1 MGMMLK
7 MRSMAPWFMLTVG
20 GLFVLFMV
28 LSDSRVLDFA
38 RNQSQNVGS
47 VDGEEISYQDYSAM
61 VEQARKNQEQATG
74 QQINEEQMDYF
85 RDQVWDAMV
94 TQKLIDKK
102 IEEFGI
108 VVSNEELRDAIMG
121 ANPPEMLK
129 RQFTDST
136 GSFNR
141 QAYETAMRDPRN
153 KEIVVG
159 VEKQIKQQLIQ
170 QKLQNYLTASIGVTE
185 SEAYDTFVK
194 QNIKMKADY
203 VKIDSYL
210 IPDADVKVS
219 EEDMK
224 KYYDEHAEDY
234 KIENQRKIKYVL
246 FRRGA
251 SQGDSAM
258 VKKNMDE
265 VVKRAKADT
274 ASFKTYVESY
284 SEQPYRRDTVGLAAL
299 PTEARTLLANANPGA
314 IVGPVAT
321 FEGYV
326 VYKLVG
332 KKSAKSEQVRAS
344 HILLRSTGNDAED
357 KKKID
362 AIYNEVAGGADF
374 AAVAKTK
381 SQDGSAPQGGDLGW
395 FGKGQMVK
403 PFEDACFGGKVGVV
417 QKPIKTQFGW
427 HIIKVTGRSN
437 QDFVV
442 EKIVNKIQVSAT
454 TTEKVYQDA
463 ADFAYIAK
471 ENGFESEAKVFKYE
485 VLETPPFNEEAA
497 AIAGLGINRALVKWA
512 FENGTGEISDVYR
525 FPAGYVVAMV
535 SEEIK
540 PGMKPFDEVKEMIKS
555 SVISK
560 MKLEKAMQIAKQVR
574 NQIGDSGDGNSAKT
588 VWAQAVVDTT
598 VEFTTSG
605 TIGTLGQEFAFANA
619 AYKAELNKWSQPVKG
634 RTNAFLIKVNYRSQF
649 DQNAYN
655 AAKENIK
662 KELLQNKK
670 NVYLSQWIEKLKK
683 EADIVDNR
691 YMFYR

>member
-1 MGMMLK
+1 MGMMAR
-7 MRSMAPWFMLTVG
+7 MRSLAPWFILTVG
-20 GLFVLFMV
+20 GLFILFMV

-38 RNQSQNVGS
+38 RTQTQNVGS
-47 VDGEEISYQDYSAM
+47 VDGEDISYQDYSTM

-85 RDQVWDAMV
+85 RDQVWEAMV

-102 IEEFGI
+102 IAEFGI
-108 VVSNEELRDAIMG
+108 VVSDEEVREAIMG
-121 ANPPEMLK
+121 TNPPEMLK

-136 GSFNR
+136 GAFNR

-153 KEIVVG
+153 KEIVIN
-159 VEKQIKQQLIQ
+159 VEKQIKQQLVQ
-170 QKLQNYLTASIGVTE
+170 QKLQNYLFASIGATE
-185 SEAYDTFVK
+185 SEAYDTYVK

-203 VKIDSYL
+203 VKIDSYS
-210 IPDADVKVS
+210 IPDADIKVTDD
-219 EEDMK
+219 DMK

-234 KIENQRKIKYVL
+234 KIENQRKIKYVM
-246 FRRGA
+246 FRRQA

-284 SEQPYRRDTVGLAAL
+284 SEQPYRRDTVGLASL
-299 PTEARTLLANANPGA
+299 PTEARTLLANANIGA

-332 KKSAKSEQVRAS
+332 KKGAKSEQVRAS
-344 HILLRSTGNDAED
+344 HILLRLTGNDAED

-362 AIYNEVAGGADF
+362 AIYNEVVGGADF
-374 AAVAKTK
+374 ATVAKTK

-403 PFEDACFGGKVGVV
+403 PFEDACFSGKTGVV

-437 QDFVV
+437 QDFIV
-442 EKIVNKIQVSAT
+442 EKVVNKIQTSAT

-471 ENGFESEAKVFKYE
+471 ENGFESEAKVMKYE
-485 VLETPPFNEEAA
+485 VIETPPFNEEAA

-512 FENGTGEISDVYR
+512 FENGVGEVSDVYR
-525 FPAGYVVAMV
+525 FPAGYVTAMV

-540 PGMKPFDEVKEMIKS
+540 PGMKPLEEVKDVIKS
-555 SVISK
+555 AVTTQK
-560 MKLEKAMQIAKQVR
+560 KLEKAMQIAKQIR
-574 NQIGDSGDGNSAKT
+574 NQVGDNGVGNAAKT
-588 VWAQAVVDTT
+588 IWAQSIVDTT
-598 VEFTTSG
+598 VEFTTAG
-605 TIGTLGQEFAFANA
+605 AVGTLGREYAFTEA
-619 AYKAELNKWSQPVKG
+619 AFKADLNKWTQPVKG
-634 RTNAFLIKVNYRSQF
+634 NSSAFLIKVKSKSNF

-655 AAKENIK
+655 SAKESIK
-662 KELLQNKK
+662 KDLILNKR
-670 NVYLSQWIEKLKK
+670 NTYLSQWIEQLKK

-691 YMFYR
+691 YIFFR

>member
-20 GLFVLFMV
+20 GLFVIFMV
-28 LSDSRVLDFA
+28 LSDSRILDFA
-38 RNQSQNVGS
+38 ATQTQNVGS
-47 VDGEEISYQDYSAM
+47 VDGEDISYQDYSAM
-61 VEQARKNQEQATG
+61 IEQARKNQEQATG

-102 IEEFGI
+102 IAEFGI
-108 VVSNEELRDAIMG
+108 AVSDDEVRDAIMG

-136 GSFNR
+136 GTFKR
-141 QAYETAMRDPRN
+141 QDYETAMRDQRN

-159 VEKQIKQQLIQ
+159 VEKQIREQLIQ
-170 QKLQNYLTASIGVTE
+170 QKLQNYLTASIGVSE
-185 SEAYDTFVK
+185 SEAHDSFVK

-203 VKIDSYL
+203 IKIDSYL
-210 IPDADVKVS
+210 IPDADVKVT

-224 KYYDEHAEDY
+224 KYYNEHAEDY
-234 KIENQRKIKYVL
+234 KIENQKKIKYVL
-246 FRRGA
+246 FRRQA
-251 SQGDSAM
+251 SQGDTAM

-284 SEQPYRRDTVGLAAL
+284 SEQPYKKDTVGLASL
-299 PTEARTLLANANPGA
+299 PAEARTLLANAKAGD

-326 VYKLVG
+326 VYKLSG
-332 KKSAKSEQVRAS
+332 KKTASSEQVRAS
-344 HILLRSTGNDAED
+344 HILIRSTGNDAED
-357 KKKID
+357 KKQID
-362 AIYNEVAGGADF
+362 AIYNEAASSADF
-374 AAVAKTK
+374 ATVARAK

-403 PFEDACFGGKVGVV
+403 PFEDACFGGKIGVV
-417 QKPIKTQFGW
+417 QRPIKTQFGW

-437 QDFVV
+437 QDFIV

-454 TTEKVYQDA
+454 TVDKIFQDA
-463 ADFAYIAK
+463 ADFAYLAK
-471 ENGFESEAKVFKYE
+471 ENGFESEAKAMKYE
-485 VLETPPFNEEAA
+485 VLETPPFNEEAS

-512 FENGTGEISDVYR
+512 FENGTSEISDVFR
-525 FPAGYVVAMV
+525 FPAGYVTAMI

-540 PGMKPFDEVKEMIKS
+540 PGMKPFDEVKEIIKS
-555 SVISK
+555 AVTTEK
-560 MKLEKAMQIAKQVR
+560 KLEKAMQIAQQIK
-574 NQIGDSGDGNSAKT
+574 NQIGENGDANTAKLI
-588 VWAQAVVDTT
+588 WAQAVVDTT

-619 AYKAELNKWSQPVKG
+619 SYKAELNKWTEPVKG
-634 RTNAFLIKVNYRSQF
+634 RTSVYLINLKSRSQF

-655 AAKENIK
+655 ASKEGIK
-662 KELLQNKK
+662 KDLLQNKK

-683 EADIVDNR
+683 KADIVDNR
-691 YMFYR
+691 YMFFR